1 MKVNKPYLVGIAG
14 GSGSGKTFFVER
26 LKERIDDDLLIVIPL
41 DDYYK
46 DSSDKPFEEREKQNY
61 DHPDAFDQDILVEQ
75 LTAIKNRKSIL
86 KPKYDFKTHTRFPDK
101 VDKVESR
108 PVVFL
113 EGILLFA
120 FEQVREL
127 LDLKIFINTPDD
139 IRIIRRIARDTK
151 ERGRSLESVIEQYKS
166 SVRPM
171 HRAFVEPTKDFAD
184 IIISGEHYSEEVIEM
199 VARQCL
205 KNIIKS

>member
-1 MKVNKPYLVGIAG
+1 MKENNPYLVGIAG

-26 LKERIDDDLLIVIPL
+26 LKERIDNDLLIVIAL

-46 DSSDKPFEEREKQNY
+46 DSSHKPFEEREKQNY
-61 DHPDAFDQDILVEQ
+61 DHPEAFDQKILVEQ
-75 LTAIKNRKSIL
+75 LTAIKNRESII

-101 VDKVESR
+101 FDKIESR
-108 PVVFL
+108 PVILL

-120 FEQVREL
+120 FEKVRDL

-151 ERGRSLESVIEQYKS
+151 ERGRSLESVIQQYES
-166 SVRPM
+166 TVRPM
-171 HRAFVEPTKDFAD
+171 HRAFVEPTKEFAD
-184 IIISGEHYSEEVIEM
+184 LIISGERYSAEVIEM
-199 VARQCL
+199 VAKQCL
-205 KNIIKS
+205 KNLIKN